1 TMAAALIAGL
11 LLAPASQAQY
21 PNRTIRFIVPFP
33 PGGLADYIAR
43 LLGQPLTQSLGQ
55 QLLVDNRPGA
65 DGAVAGSIAMKAAP
79 DGYTIFFGT
88 NSPMSAV
95 PPLHKTPPYD
105 PIADFTPI
113 SLIGRFTFF
122 LFVSPSVPARTLA
135 ELIEY
140 ARANPGKLNYGTGNT
155 TAIVATA
162 QLKLLAGLN
171 MAQIPY

>member
-1 TMAAALIAGL
+1 SKA
-11 LLAPASQAQY
+11 
-21 PNRTIRFIVPFP
+21 VP
-33 PGGLADYIAR
+33 
-43 LLGQPLTQSLGQ
+43 
-55 QLLVDNRPGA
+55 
-65 DGAVAGSIAMKAAP
+65 AAP
-79 DGYTIFFGT
+79 HIFCGPTPRFAG
-88 NSPMSAV
+88 V

-155 TAIVATA
+155 TAIVSTA

-171 MAQIPY
+171 MAQIPNKADATPTPDHI